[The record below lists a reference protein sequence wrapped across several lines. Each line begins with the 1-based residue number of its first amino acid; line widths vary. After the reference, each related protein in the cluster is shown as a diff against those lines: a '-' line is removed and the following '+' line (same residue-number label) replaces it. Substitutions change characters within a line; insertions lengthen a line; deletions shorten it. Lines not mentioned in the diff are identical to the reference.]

1 MDNMEIDAA
10 DAARDAARTAPL
22 TALGIVW
29 AKCDA
34 TKAVEKAALA
44 KVEADE

>member
-10 DAARDAARTAPL
+10 DAARDAARTA
-22 TALGIVW
+22 LGIVW

-34 TKAVEKAALA
+34 TKADEKAALA